1 MPLIGHSD
9 EDLRKREAALRDA
22 STELEK
28 QKSDL
33 ASQKTLLDHE
43 KEVFKAQKTSFEAER
58 EQMEKDREILE
69 ARRQEVLRLETAA
82 KANFTETQ
90 RKTFEE
96 VIQSRL
102 DACAAREEKL
112 AEYQSSLAE
121 REAAVMKREG
131 EVSQRELDVTGR
143 EQSVEA
149 GLPDKIRV
157 LAEETRR
164 KELAMGEEK
173 ERLKI
178 LAEELSNRSRALD
191 VRDAEI
197 AGREEAVRDAESKR
211 DAGFSG
217 ERMAFQSQLETLRQE
232 ARIKEESDI
241 STLRAKLHAQLDEDI
256 ATERA
261 SRLKA
266 LEEELA
272 ERRRVVDERE
282 KKLDMRDESLKEAE
296 SRIAEDRRAIDA
308 EKDSIER
315 DRKRMER
322 DEARRRGNYEDKVA
336 NLDTEIETRLSEL
349 CAGERAERDVLR
361 QSNNDLKQK
370 LHEVGLAYERFDA
383 FKCQF
388 GERSPEQVIADLEAK
403 TLELNSVREALAARP
418 TREAFDDLS
427 EKYRLLQAASK
438 ARESAWEESET
449 LKRDIS
455 RLEAEKS
462 FVESECAKM
471 EERAKSS
478 DALAEKYRTDLE
490 RLTVSYAKETERDE
504 RIAAIRQP
512 VITAGNIPSI
522 SEEEI
527 PSEVD
532 WLNGIGKACEEYGI
546 RFPGRIL
553 YAYHTALKTAEIS
566 PLVVLAGVSGT
577 GKSELPRLYSHFGG
591 LFFEPVSVQPNW
603 DCQESMLGF
612 FNSIDNRFDA
622 QRLLRFLAQSQS
634 EWSDDYP
641 GLKERM
647 CMVLLDE
654 MNLAHPELYFAEFLS
669 KFETRRGRGP
679 DDIPAIEIKLG
690 SGIPPYQLPLGR
702 NILWSGTMNQD
713 ETTKS
718 LSDKVLD
725 RAIVINFPRPD
736 NLIPRPKLKRLEDVH
751 VSATITWKTWKSW
764 LHKGESAFLNR
775 EDLIRP
781 YRLFLEQINKFLGVA
796 GRAIGHRVWQSVEA
810 YMSSYPGM
818 FEALAKG
825 KKDDVLVQE
834 LMHTAFE
841 DQLVQ
846 KVMPKL
852 RGIDTRGET
861 REKCLDK
868 IRSELQ
874 EGVGGMPFNL
884 DEDFE
889 LACKLGYGQFVWQSA
904 NYIEGNSRES
914 SGSMDAKSAIVE
926 ISGGE
931 ETDVQEP
938 LKKHKSSKVPTKH
951 PQGKDDK

>member
-9 EDLRKREAALRDA
+9 EDLRKREDALREER
-22 STELEK
+22 TELEK

-33 ASQKTLLDHE
+33 ASQKAVFDHE
-43 KEVFKAQKTSFEAER
+43 KEVFKSQRTSLDAER
-58 EQMEKDREILE
+58 IELERTREDLE
-69 ARRQEVLRLETAA
+69 VRRQEVLRLEAA
-82 KANFTETQ
+82 SKANFTETQ

-102 DACAAREEKL
+102 DACSAREKKL
-112 AEYQSSLAE
+112 ADYQSSLAE

-131 EVSQRELDVTGR
+131 DVSQREIEVTGR
-143 EQSVEA
+143 EQKVDA
-149 GLPDKIRV
+149 GLPDKV
-157 LAEETRR
+157 HALAEETRR
-164 KELAMGEEK
+164 KEQALSDEK
-173 ERLKI
+173 ERLKKLADE
-178 LAEELSNRSRALD
+178 LAERSRALD
-191 VRDAEI
+191 ARTAEI
-197 AGREEAVRDAESKR
+197 AGREEAVKAAESKR
-211 DAGFSG
+211 DAGYSD
-217 ERMAFQSQLETLRQE
+217 ERMEFLSQMETLRRE
-232 ARIKEESDI
+232 TRLKEESDI
-241 STLRAKLHAQLDEDI
+241 STLRAKLHEKLDEDL

-261 SRLKA
+261 SRIKA
-266 LEEELA
+266 LEDELA
-272 ERRRVVDERE
+272 ERRRMVDERE

-296 SRIAEDRRAIDA
+296 SRIAEERRALDVEKESID
-308 EKDSIER
+308 R

-322 DEARRRGNYEDKVA
+322 DEGRRRESYEGKLAD
-336 NLDTEIETRLSEL
+336 LDTEIETRVSDL
-349 CAGERAERDVLR
+349 CARERSERDVLR
-361 QSNNDLKQK
+361 QSNEDLKQK

-383 FKCQF
+383 FKRQF
-388 GERSPEQVIADLEAK
+388 GDRSPEQVLVDLDAK
-403 TLELNSVREALAARP
+403 TCELNKLQEDLAARP
-418 TREAFDDLS
+418 TSEAFADIS

-438 ARESAWEESET
+438 AREAAWEESET

-462 FVESECAKM
+462 FAEAERVKM
-471 EERAKSS
+471 EERAKAS
-478 DALAEKYRTDLE
+478 DVLAEKYRTDIE

-504 RIAAIRQP
+504 RIKSIREP
-512 VITAGNIPSI
+512 VILSDDITSI
-522 SEEEI
+522 GEAAT
-527 PSEVD
+527 PSEVE
-532 WLNGIGKACEEYGI
+532 WLDGVGHACEEYGI
-546 RFPGRIL
+546 RFPRRIL

-634 EWSDDYP
+634 EWSDAYP

-669 KFETRRGRGP
+669 KFETRRGKGP
-679 DDIPAIEIKLG
+679 NEIPAIEIKLG
-690 SGIPPYQLPLGR
+690 SGISPYQLPLGR
-702 NILWSGTMNQD
+702 NILWTGTMNQD

-725 RAIVINFPRPD
+725 RAIVINFPRPRH
-736 NLIPRPKLKRLEDVH
+736 LIPRVALKQLTNNNRGKVL
-751 VSATITWKTWKSW
+751 SWATWKSW
-764 LHKGESAFLNR
+764 LKSKSAFSDR
-775 EDLIRP
+775 DDLIRP
-781 YRLFLEQINKFLGVA
+781 YRAFLEEINKCLGVA

-810 YMSSYPGM
+810 YMSAYPGM
-818 FEALAKG
+818 SDAIAKD
-825 KKDDVLVQE
+825 KKDDVFVRE

-874 EGVGGMPFNL
+874 EGVDGMPFNL

-904 NYIEGNSRES
+904 NYIEDDSRES
-914 SGSMDAKSAIVE
+914 SETVVGKSSIVDIDGGKEADEQDPLRKQKSA
-926 ISGGE
+926 
-931 ETDVQEP
+931 
-938 LKKHKSSKVPTKH
+938 KANHKNPH
-951 PQGKDDK
+951 GKDDK

>member
-131 EVSQRELDVTGR
+131 EVSQRELEVTGR

-157 LAEETRR
+157 LAEETHR

-178 LAEELSNRSRALD
+178 LAEELSNRSRAID

-322 DEARRRGNYEDKVA
+322 DEARRRGNYEDKVT

-427 EKYRLLQAASK
+427 EKFRLLQAASK

-462 FVESECAKM
+462 FVESECTKM

-490 RLTVSYAKETERDE
+490 RLTISYAKETERDE
-504 RIAAIRQP
+504 RIKSILSP
-512 VITAGNIPSI
+512 VFPKVK
-522 SEEEI
+522 EL
-527 PSEVD
+527 PSEQPPVPKEKE
-532 WLNGIGKACEEYGI
+532 WLDGILKSCSDYGI
-546 RFPGRIL
+546 KFPKRIL
-553 YAYHTALKTAEIS
+553 YAYHTALKTAEMS
-566 PLVVLAGVSGT
+566 PIVVLAGVSGT
-577 GKSELPRLYSHFGG
+577 GKSLLPLLYSHFGG
-591 LFFEPVSVQPNW
+591 LFFESVSVQPNW
-603 DCQESMLGF
+603 DSQESLLGF

-622 QRLLRFLAQSQS
+622 QRLLRFLAQSQK
-634 EWSDDYP
+634 EWSKDYP
-641 GLKERM
+641 GLEGRM

-669 KFETRRGRGP
+669 KFEARREKSGEGEKKG
-679 DDIPAIEIKLG
+679 DEIPSLEIKLG
-690 SGIPPYQLPLGR
+690 TKVDPWPLPLGR
-702 NILWSGTMNQD
+702 NVLWTGTMNQD

-725 RAIVINFPRPD
+725 RAIVINFPRPRKLVRRDTFKTLTEENRGLDLTWDVWKSWISDKSAFADHD
-736 NLIPRPKLKRLEDVH
+736 NLIV
-751 VSATITWKTWKSW
+751 
-764 LHKGESAFLNR
+764 
-775 EDLIRP
+775 P
-781 YRLFLEQINKFLGVA
+781 YQRFLESINDLLGVA
-796 GRAIGHRVWQSVEA
+796 GRAIGHRVWQSVDA
-810 YMSSYPGM
+810 YMSAYPGM
-818 FEALAKG
+818 REAVSASNDADINK
-825 KKDDVLVQE
+825 
-834 LMHTAFE
+834 LMHRAFE

-852 RGIDTRGET
+852 RGIDTRGNSL
-861 REKCLDK
+861 EKCLK
-868 IRSELQ
+868 PIRAKLQ
-874 EGVGGMPFNL
+874 EGVKPQEGAKGMPFAL
-884 DEDFE
+884 DEDFD
-889 LACKLGYGQFVWQSA
+889 LAMRLGYGQFMWQSA
-904 NYIEGNSRES
+904 NYIAAE
-914 SGSMDAKSAIVE
+914 DADA
-926 ISGGE
+926 
-931 ETDVQEP
+931 
-938 LKKHKSSKVPTKH
+938 
-951 PQGKDDK
+951 